1 MNLPRPTVRD
11 AVSPLPTPHALELPP
26 AGLGI
31 AACFILAAGG
41 FCVDQVVSSL
51 AWNVGHPVLGFA
63 VGGILGGIL
72 PLAIVLRGG
81 GGPGGGGL
89 GRGGLGGGVGG
100 GWVHG
105 ERGHWRGGLARGLL
119 GARPSWSELGLA
131 VWIVGSAVP
140 PLYALSGAVA
150 RVFPPP
156 DSQLEIYRAL
166 VPRGWIDVLGGGVAV
181 LVVAPLA
188 EEILFRGLLLRAFA
202 GLVWLPIAVLSGG
215 LLFGA
220 SHGSLWSFLPLAGL
234 GILLGLLVWR
244 TRALAAAWLGH
255 GLFNLV
261 AYAELCVTHD
271 VRGARLEAWASQPW
285 VWIPAT
291 AVLGWGLL
299 HLRRGLPEATSL
311 EAPYLV
317 D

>member
-1 MNLPRPTVRD
+1 MR
-11 AVSPLPTPHALELPP
+11 
-26 AGLGI
+26 
-31 AACFILAAGG
+31 AGG
-41 FCVDQVVSSL
+41 NSLSLFASTTHINTPLSSKAL
-51 AWNVGHPVLGFA
+51 SHAPPSISPPRA
-63 VGGILGGIL
+63 TA
-72 PLAIVLRGG
+72 PGG
-81 GGPGGGGL
+81 GGPGPRGGG
-89 GRGGLGGGVGG
+89 GAGGGGPPGGGVPGSG
-100 GWVHG
+100 V
-105 ERGHWRGGLARGLL
+105 RGHGSGVRWRGGLARRLL
-119 GARPSWSELGLA
+119 GARPSWSDLGLA

-150 RVFPPP
+150 QVFPPP

-166 VPRGWIDVLGGGVAV
+166 VPRGWLDVMTGGVAV

-220 SHGSLWSFLPLAGL
+220 SHGSLWSLLPLSGL

-299 HLRRGLPEATSL
+299 HLRRGLPAQTSL